1 MRENEQLSNLIADIY
16 DTVLDRSLWPAA
28 LKKATGFVRGEAS
41 AIFWDDAANDRGDV
55 FFDDGGIQP
64 DYRRLY
70 FEKYKTLNPTAT
82 LRLFAEAGEPI
93 ATADLLPYDEFLQTR
108 FYREWARPQG
118 LVDFVSVFLE
128 KAAPRAAMFGIF
140 RHQRHGVVDEETRHR
155 MRLVAP
161 HIQRAVLIAKVID
174 LKQGEATSLAQAFD
188 GLRAGVIL
196 VDSAGRVVHANAA
209 AHALLSDGRVLRVSR
224 GRLACGDTKA
234 DLDLQAILAAAA
246 LGDCAIGTKGILL
259 PTAPNMPEPYVAQE
273 PYVAHVLP
281 LVASERRR
289 AAVHHAATA
298 AVFVHKAALAAFSP
312 PEVMAEI
319 FKLTMTELR
328 VLFAIVEVGGVPE
341 VAQVLGIAPSTV
353 RTHLARVYE
362 KTGVARQADL
372 VKLVAGFLGPLS
384 A

>member
-41 AIFWDDAANDRGDV
+41 AIFWEDAANDRGGV
-55 FFDDGGIQP
+55 FFDDGGIEP

-70 FEKYKTLNPTAT
+70 FEKYKALNPTNT
-82 LRLFAEAGEPI
+82 LRLFTEAGEPT

-108 FYREWARPQG
+108 FYREWAKPQG

-128 KAAPRAAMFGIF
+128 KTSPKAAMFGIF
-140 RHQRHGVVDEETRHR
+140 RHERQGIVDEETRQR

-161 HIQRAVLIAKVID
+161 HVRRAVLISKVID
-174 LKQGEATSLAQAFD
+174 LKQGEAASLAQAFD

-224 GRLACGDTKA
+224 GRLACGDTGA

-246 LGDCAIGTKGILL
+246 LGDCAIGTKGIPL
-259 PTAPNMPEPYVAQE
+259 PAAPNMPE

-298 AVFVHKAALAAFSP
+298 AVFVHKAALEAFSP

-353 RTHLARVYE
+353 RTHLAHVYD

-372 VKLVAGFLGPLS
+372 VKLVAGFVSPLS

>member
-1 MRENEQLSNLIADIY
+1 MQENEQLSNLIADIY

-41 AIFWDDAANDRGDV
+41 AIFWDDAANDCGDV

-70 FEKYKTLNPTAT
+70 FEKYKALNPTAT
-82 LRLFAEAGEPI
+82 LRLFAEVGEPT
-93 ATADLLPYDEFLQTR
+93 ATGDLIPYDKFLQTR
-108 FYREWARPQG
+108 FYLEWAKPQG
-118 LVDFVSVFLE
+118 LVDFASVFLE
-128 KAAPRAAMFGIF
+128 KAAPKAAMFGIF
-140 RHQRHGVVDEETRHR
+140 RHERHGIVDEETRQR
-155 MRLVAP
+155 MRLVVP
-161 HIQRAVLIAKVID
+161 HIQRAVLISKVID
-174 LKQGEATSLAQAFD
+174 LKQDEAASLAQAFD

-224 GRLACGDTKA
+224 GRLTCGDTKA
-234 DLDLQAILAAAA
+234 NLDLQAILAAVA
-246 LGDCAIGTKGILL
+246 LGDCAIGTKGIPL
-259 PTAPNMPEPYVAQE
+259 PTAPNMPEPF
-273 PYVAHVLP
+273 VAHVLP
-281 LVASERRR
+281 LAAGERRR

-298 AVFVHKAALAAFSP
+298 AVFVQKAAIEALSP
-312 PEVMAEI
+312 PEVMAEV
-319 FKLTMTELR
+319 FRLTMTELR

-372 VKLVAGFLGPLS
+372 VKLVAGFVSPLS

>member
-1 MRENEQLSNLIADIY
+1 MRENEQFSNLIADIY

-28 LKKATGFVRGEAS
+28 LKKATGFVGGEAS
-41 AIFWDDAANDRGDV
+41 AIFWDDAANDCGDV

-70 FEKYKTLNPTAT
+70 FEKYKALNPTAT
-82 LRLFAEAGEPI
+82 LRLFAEVGEPT
-93 ATADLLPYDEFLQTR
+93 ATGDLIPYDKFLQTR
-108 FYREWARPQG
+108 FYLEWAKPQG
-118 LVDFVSVFLE
+118 LVDFASVFLE
-128 KAAPRAAMFGIF
+128 KAAPKAAMFGIF
-140 RHQRHGVVDEETRHR
+140 RHERHGIVDEETRQR
-155 MRLVAP
+155 MRLVVP
-161 HIQRAVLIAKVID
+161 HIQRAVLISKVID
-174 LKQGEATSLAQAFD
+174 LKQDEAASLAQAFD

-224 GRLACGDTKA
+224 GRLTCGDTKA
-234 DLDLQAILAAAA
+234 NLDLQAILAAVA
-246 LGDCAIGTKGILL
+246 LGDCAIGTKGIPL
-259 PTAPNMPEPYVAQE
+259 PTAPNMPEPF
-273 PYVAHVLP
+273 VAHVLP
-281 LVASERRR
+281 LAAGERRR

-298 AVFVHKAALAAFSP
+298 AVFVQKAAIEALSP
-312 PEVMAEI
+312 PEVMAEV
-319 FKLTMTELR
+319 FRLTMTELR

-372 VKLVAGFLGPLS
+372 VKLVAGFVSPLS

>member
-1 MRENEQLSNLIADIY
+1 MRENEQFSNLIADIY

-41 AIFWDDAANDRGDV
+41 AIFWDDAANDCGDV

-70 FEKYKTLNPTAT
+70 FEKYKALNPTAT
-82 LRLFAEAGEPI
+82 LRLFAEVGEPT
-93 ATADLLPYDEFLQTR
+93 ATGDLLPYDKFLQTR
-108 FYREWARPQG
+108 FYLEWAKPQG
-118 LVDFVSVFLE
+118 LVDFASVFLE
-128 KAAPRAAMFGIF
+128 KAAPKAAMFGIF
-140 RHQRHGVVDEETRHR
+140 RHERHGIVDEETRQR
-155 MRLVAP
+155 MRLVVP
-161 HIQRAVLIAKVID
+161 HIQRAVLISKVID
-174 LKQGEATSLAQAFD
+174 LKQDEAASLAQAFD

-234 DLDLQAILAAAA
+234 NLDLQAILAAAA
-246 LGDCAIGTKGILL
+246 LGDCAIGTKGIPL
-259 PTAPNMPEPYVAQE
+259 PTAPNMPEPF
-273 PYVAHVLP
+273 VAHVLP
-281 LVASERRR
+281 LAAGERRR

-298 AVFVHKAALAAFSP
+298 AVFVQKAAIEAFSP
-312 PEVMAEI
+312 PEVMAEV

-372 VKLVAGFLGPLS
+372 VKLVAGFVSPLS